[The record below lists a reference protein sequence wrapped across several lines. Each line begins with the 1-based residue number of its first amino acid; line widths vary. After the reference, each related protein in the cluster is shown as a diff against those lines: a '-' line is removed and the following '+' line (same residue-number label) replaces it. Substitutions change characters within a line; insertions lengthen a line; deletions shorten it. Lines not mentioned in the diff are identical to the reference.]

1 MAYKID
7 EIEGIGPAYATK
19 LHSFGIKT
27 TSDLLNAGSNR
38 ENRQQLAAK
47 TGINERQLLDWINM
61 ADLFRIKGV
70 SRQYSELLEASG
82 VDSIKELRNRN
93 SENLAQK
100 MQEVNAEKNLVR
112 QTPSAKTVARWID
125 HAQRLEPVITH

>member
-1 MAYKID
+1 MAYKIH
-7 EIEGIGPAYATK
+7 EIEGIGTAYASK
-19 LHSFGIKT
+19 LNMFGIKT
-27 TSDLLNAGSNR
+27 TSDLLNAGNNR

-82 VDSIKELRNRN
+82 VDSVKELRNRN
-93 SENLAQK
+93 SDNLAQT
-100 MQEVNAEKNLVR
+100 MQEVNAQKNLVR
-112 QTPSAKTVARWID
+112 QTPSAKTVARWIEQ
-125 HAQRLEPVITH
+125 ARLLPPVITH